1 MTEPDFRTAVV
12 VFAHGSSVKAANQ
25 SVHELAE
32 RVEGEGP
39 YRYVRAAFLEPVEP
53 TLSQAVAQ
61 AVEAG
66 FTRIVVIPYFL
77 TLGLHLRRDLP
88 SLVEAERR
96 RFPQVEFQVGQSL
109 DDHPLMASIVLG
121 RIREAT
127 QDAKVAR

>member
-1 MTEPDFRTAVV
+1 MTELSPRTAVV

-25 SVHELAE
+25 SVHDLAE
-32 RVEGEGP
+32 RVERQGP

-53 TLSQAVAQ
+53 TLKQTVGQ

-66 FTRIVVIPYFL
+66 FTRIVVVPYFL

-88 SLVEAERR
+88 SLVEAERK
-96 RFPQVEFQVGQSL
+96 RFPQVEFQVGESL
-109 DDHPLMASIVLG
+109 DDHPLMASIILG

-127 QDAKVAR
+127 ASAKVAR